1 MNIHPTAIIAP
12 GVELGADV
20 EVGPYAVIGPHCAIG
35 GGTRID
41 SHAVLKAFV
50 SLGENVRVA
59 SGAVL
64 GGEPQDLAFKGER
77 SRVMI
82 GNNAVIRECV
92 TINRASGE
100 GNETVVGD
108 GCMIMAYSHL
118 GHNVRLG
125 REVILAN
132 NVQLAGYVEV
142 GDYAFIG
149 GTCVFHQFVKI
160 GKLAII
166 SGFSASRQ
174 DIAPFSMCDG
184 RPAIVSGIN
193 KVGLRRRGYDLQ
205 ARTVLKKAFQR
216 LFFSNLNT
224 RQALD
229 SIEAEWGE
237 RAYIQE
243 LVEFVR
249 TSQRGLCKASRSTRS
264 AADAAENAPPGG
276 MLDDTPLEVF

>member
-1 MNIHPTAIIAP
+1 MSIHPTAIIDP

-20 EVGPYAVIGPHCAIG
+20 EIGPYAIVGPHCAIG
-35 GGTRID
+35 GGARID
-41 SHAVLKAFV
+41 SHAVLKEFV
-50 SLGENVRVA
+50 TLGENVRVA

-64 GGEPQDLAFKGER
+64 GGEPQDLGFKGER
-77 SRVMI
+77 SRVVV
-82 GNNAVIRECV
+82 GNNAVIRECA

-108 GCMIMAYSHL
+108 GCLIMAYSHL

-149 GTCVFHQFVKI
+149 GTCVFHQFVRI

-184 RPAIVSGIN
+184 RPAIAAGIN
-193 KVGLRRRGYDLQ
+193 KVGLRRRGYDLN

-216 LFFSNLNT
+216 LFFSEMNT

-229 SIEAEWGE
+229 AIEAEWGDQP
-237 RAYIQE
+237 YIQE

-249 TSQRGLCKASRSTRS
+249 TSRRGLCKAPRFARS
-264 AADAAENAPPGG
+264 AGDAAENASPGG
-276 MLDDTPLEVF
+276 MFGDVPLEVF